1 MPYNLKELGIRSEH
15 DAAELEEVLGIK
27 FSDFTDF
34 DLWHWQRQTLS
45 LNQFALTRSYTFA
58 AQSAGVTVYT
68 MRVWE
73 QNNFLGYAQRKEIAD
88 LAFCDWL
95 NGLLIQ
101 RVQQPDAPPSLLAML
116 IRAHMPEKYGSARP
130 GGAPSDN
137 HHDRPHHDQRPAPSD
152 DYQAILAEALRDI
165 HDLKQFTGLT
175 EPDAAEDITPSP
187 SAPSAP
193 SAVNPPAPSPVIP
206 AKAGTHPSPSAPS
219 APSAVNP
226 PAPTVIPAFAGI
238 HPPTPQ
244 HPEPNTQHL
253 TRRQR
258 RQLQRKQ
265 QKSHHKARAPN

>member
-1 MPYNLKELGIRSEH
+1 MFYNLKELGIRSEH
-15 DAAELEEVLGIK
+15 DDAELEDALGIK
-27 FSDFTDF
+27 FSEFTDF

-116 IRAHMPEKYGSARP
+116 LRAHMPEKYKAARS
-130 GGAPSDN
+130 GGASYPVPQDN
-137 HHDRPHHDQRPAPSD
+137 DPVAPHDEPPAP
-152 DYQAILAEALRDI
+152 
-165 HDLKQFTGLT
+165 

-187 SAPSAP
+187 SVPSAPSAEIPLQNPAPSTQNPSAP
-193 SAVNPPAPSPVIP
+193 SAVNPPQNPAPS
-206 AKAGTHPSPSAPS
+206 TQNPSAPS
-219 APSAVNP
+219 AEIPLQNPTPSTQNP
-226 PAPTVIPAFAGI
+226 PT
-238 HPPTPQ
+238 
-244 HPEPNTQHL
+244 L
-253 TRRQR
+253 TRQQR
-258 RQLQRKQ
+258 RQLQRKR
-265 QKSHHKARAPN
+265 QKSNLARAPN

>member
-73 QNNFLGYAQRKEIAD
+73 ENNFLGYAQRKEIAD

-116 IRAHMPEKYGSARP
+116 LRAHMPEKYRAARS
-130 GGAPSDN
+130 GGASY
-137 HHDRPHHDQRPAPSD
+137 PAPQD
-152 DYQAILAEALRDI
+152 NDPVAP
-165 HDLKQFTGLT
+165 HDEPSAP

-187 SAPSAP
+187 SVPSAP
-193 SAVNPPAPSPVIP
+193 SAVNPPAPPAVNPLPSVRPEPVEGPNPDSQSTPTVIP
-206 AKAGTHPSPSAPS
+206 ANAGIHPSPSAPS
-219 APSAVNP
+219 APSVVN
-226 PAPTVIPAFAGI
+226 
-238 HPPTPQ
+238 PPTPQ
-244 HPEPNTQHL
+244 HL
-253 TRRQR
+253 TRQQR

-265 QKSHHKARAPN
+265 QKANLARAPN

>member
-1 MPYNLKELGIRSEH
+1 MSYNLKELGIRSEH

-95 NGLLIQ
+95 NGLLIR

-116 IRAHMPEKYGSARP
+116 IRAHMPEKYGSARRN
-130 GGAPSDN
+130 GHEHSSDQ
-137 HHDRPHHDQRPAPSD
+137 PPLPQGEDQGEGETP
-152 DYQAILAEALRDI
+152 DYQTLLAEALRDI

-175 EPDAAEDITPSP
+175 EPDPSPTPNPSP
-187 SAPSAP
+187 SAPSVP
-193 SAVNPPAPSPVIP
+193 SAVNPPPSFPRTRESIL
-206 AKAGTHPSPSAPS
+206 
-219 APSAVNP
+219 P
-226 PAPTVIPAFAGI
+226 PLC
-238 HPPTPQ
+238 PPRP
-244 HPEPNTQHL
+244 L
-253 TRRQR
+253 R
-258 RQLQRKQ
+258 
-265 QKSHHKARAPN
+265 

>member
-116 IRAHMPEKYGSARP
+116 LRAHMPEKYRAARS
-130 GGAPSDN
+130 GGASYPVPQDN
-137 HHDRPHHDQRPAPSD
+137 DPVAPHDEAPAP
-152 DYQAILAEALRDI
+152 
-165 HDLKQFTGLT
+165 
-175 EPDAAEDITPSP
+175 EPDIPPPLPFAGEGRGEGEPPPAPEPDPNLS
-187 SAPSAP
+187 PSAP
-193 SAVNPPAPSPVIP
+193 SAVNPLPSVRPEPVEGPNPDSQSTPAVIP
-206 AKAGTHPSPSAPS
+206 ANAGIHPSPSAE
-219 APSAVNP
+219 
-226 PAPTVIPAFAGI
+226 IP
-238 HPPTPQ
+238 PQ
-244 HPEPNTQHL
+244 HPAPSTQNPPTL
-253 TRRQR
+253 TRQQR

-265 QKSHHKARAPN
+265 QKSNLARAPN

>member
-1 MPYNLKELGIRSEH
+1 MPYNLKDLGIRSEH

-95 NGLLIQ
+95 NGLLIR

-116 IRAHMPEKYGSARP
+116 LRAHMPEKYRAARS
-130 GGAPSDN
+130 GGASYPVPQDNDPVAPHDEPS
-137 HHDRPHHDQRPAPSD
+137 AP
-152 DYQAILAEALRDI
+152 
-165 HDLKQFTGLT
+165 

-193 SAVNPPAPSPVIP
+193 SAVNPPQNPAPS
-206 AKAGTHPSPSAPS
+206 TQNPSAPS
-219 APSAVNP
+219 AEIPLQNPAPSTQNP
-226 PAPTVIPAFAGI
+226 PT
-238 HPPTPQ
+238 
-244 HPEPNTQHL
+244 L
-253 TRRQR
+253 TRQQR
-258 RQLQRKQ
+258 RQLQRKR
-265 QKSHHKARAPN
+265 QKSNLARAPN

>member
-1 MPYNLKELGIRSEH
+1 MPYNLKDLGIRSEH

-101 RVQQPDAPPSLLAML
+101 RVQQPDAPPHSW
-116 IRAHMPEKYGSARP
+116 PCSSALTCP
-130 GGAPSDN
+130 KSTAPPVATATN
-137 HHDRPHHDQRPAPSD
+137 TRQ
-152 DYQAILAEALRDI
+152 
-165 HDLKQFTGLT
+165 TN
-175 EPDAAEDITPSP
+175 PSP
-187 SAPSAP
+187 SGRGP
-193 SAVNPPAPSPVIP
+193 
-206 AKAGTHPSPSAPS
+206 G
-219 APSAVNP
+219 
-226 PAPTVIPAFAGI
+226 
-238 HPPTPQ
+238 
-244 HPEPNTQHL
+244 
-253 TRRQR
+253 
-258 RQLQRKQ
+258 
-265 QKSHHKARAPN
+265 

>member
-95 NGLLIQ
+95 NGLLIR

-116 IRAHMPEKYGSARP
+116 LRAHMPEKYRAARS
-130 GGAPSDN
+130 GGASYPVPQDNDPVAPHDEPS
-137 HHDRPHHDQRPAPSD
+137 AP
-152 DYQAILAEALRDI
+152 
-165 HDLKQFTGLT
+165 
-175 EPDAAEDITPSP
+175 EPDPNPSP

-193 SAVNPPAPSPVIP
+193 PAVNPPAPPAVNPLPSVRPEPVEGPNPDSQSTPTVIPAPSPVIP
-206 AKAGTHPSPSAPS
+206 ANAGIHPSPSAPS
-219 APSAVNP
+219 APSAEIPPQHPAPSTQNP
-226 PAPTVIPAFAGI
+226 PA
-238 HPPTPQ
+238 
-244 HPEPNTQHL
+244 L
-253 TRRQR
+253 TRQQR

-265 QKSHHKARAPN
+265 QKSNLARAPN